1 LSGVRGALVIGCILG
16 LFVPASASA
25 ATRAAPVTPGSTY
38 LALGDSVS
46 FGYQPPG
53 SAPRPDY
60 TRASSFRGWP
70 EHAARALHL
79 KLVNA
84 SCPGETSASLIDPAA
99 PSLGCENARG
109 NRNVSYRRLFPLH
122 VKYGGSQLSFALS
135 FLRAHPRT
143 RLVTL
148 MVGANDLFLCQ
159 TTTSDGCTGAA
170 ERQAALGRIRG
181 NVRRIVSRIRRKAHY
196 RGRIVLMRYYS
207 LDYNSALLSAVV
219 RAMNRAAYQGAKPY
233 RVRVADGYGEWRAA
247 SVHSGN
253 NPCTAGLL
261 AQLGEPGSCDVHP
274 SWAGQALLAQALE
287 RAITR

>member
-1 LSGVRGALVIGCILG
+1 MLG
-16 LFVPASASA
+16 LLVPASASA
-25 ATRAAPVTPGSTY
+25 ATREAPVTPGSTY

-53 SAPRPDY
+53 SVPPPDY
-60 TRASSFRGWP
+60 AHASSFRGWP

-84 SCPGETSASLIDPAA
+84 SCPGETSASLINPGA
-99 PSLGCENARG
+99 PNLGCENTRG
-109 NRNVSYRRLFPLH
+109 NRDVSYRRHYPLH
-122 VKYGGSQLSFALS
+122 VRYRGSQLSFALS

-148 MVGANDLFLCQ
+148 MVGANDFFLCQ
-159 TTTSDGCTGAA
+159 TTTSDGCTSAA
-170 ERQAALGRIRG
+170 EQDATLGRIRA
-181 NVRRIVSRIRRKAHY
+181 NVRRIVARIRSKAHY
-196 RGRIVLMRYYS
+196 RGHIVLMRYYS
-207 LDYNSALLSAVV
+207 LDYNSALLSGVS
-219 RAMNRAAYQGAKPY
+219 RAMNRAAYQGAKPF
-233 RVRVADGYGEWRAA
+233 RIRVADGFGEWRAA

-261 AQLGEPGSCDVHP
+261 AQLGAPGHCDVHP

-287 RAITR
+287 RAISR